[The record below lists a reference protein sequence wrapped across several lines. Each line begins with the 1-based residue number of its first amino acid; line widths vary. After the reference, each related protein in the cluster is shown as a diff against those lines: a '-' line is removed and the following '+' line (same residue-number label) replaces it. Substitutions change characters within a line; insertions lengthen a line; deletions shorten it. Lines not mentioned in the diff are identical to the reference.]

1 MALDGSLTLA
11 ATKAGNLASATP
23 TLGARV
29 LGNGVQ
35 QCVDQPSFAT
45 VQVLQ
50 AVQPDIGR
58 TQLRFLPPCR

>member
-11 ATKAGNLASATP
+11 ATKAGNLASANP
-23 TLGARV
+23 DSRGEV
-29 LGNGVQ
+29 LGDSVQ

-50 AVQPDIGR
+50 AVQPDIGPYPAPI
-58 TQLRFLPPCR
+58 LPPCR